1 MTGGKEDDE
10 QDLTSRYELD
20 SAILQTDNSVNTGR
34 DFKFKALK
42 ESSNTFHKERGFS
55 YITSTGIGE
64 NKMESDAMRQIA
76 AQNGMISSNGTS

>member
-42 ESSNTFHKERGFS
+42 ESSTHSIKKGALAIS
-55 YITSTGIGE
+55 QAQ
-64 NKMESDAMRQIA
+64 ESEKIKWSLMP
-76 AQNGMISSNGTS
+76 